1 MSRTIPILDKYCDHT
16 LIHTGQNYD
25 ERLNKIFFE
34 DLGIRAPNVVL
45 DCASSN
51 VAEAISK
58 VIYQSDQVFAEK
70 KPEALLILGDTNS
83 TLAAISAKRRK
94 IPIFHMEA
102 GNRCFDLRVPEEIN
116 RKIVDHISDVNMP

>member
-1 MSRTIPILDKYCDHT
+1 MRTFQKQRKLRVMTILGTRPEIIRLSRTIPILDKYCDHT

-58 VIYQSDQVFAEK
+58 VIYQSDQVLQK
-70 KPEALLILGDTNS
+70 KNLKLFL
-83 TLAAISAKRRK
+83 
-94 IPIFHMEA
+94 F
-102 GNRCFDLRVPEEIN
+102 
-116 RKIVDHISDVNMP
+116 